1 MPLILLTAREG
12 GLWAESAAG
21 RNKNEALWSPT
32 HRSGDRR
39 QRVFAPLSEHHWRP
53 VSAPKMTP
61 FYRAAKICEAQKLL
75 AGALEIQ
82 KKRAGFRASRHLEFH
97 EQFGEHLLPTKQVRS
112 G

>member
-32 HRSGDRR
+32 HGSGDRR

-53 VSAPKMTP
+53 VSAPKMAP
-61 FYRAAKICEAQKLL
+61 FYRAAKTPHGYSRL
-75 AGALEIQ
+75 AVLAACTSPFTSE
-82 KKRAGFRASRHLEFH
+82 
-97 EQFGEHLLPTKQVRS
+97 
-112 G
+112 